1 MNKRWNSIPSF
12 CNGHNLKMESDNK
25 DKVGSSSS
33 TSSLLEEA
41 DELARNRNWTR
52 DFVLYIMFCKAMAAG
67 DKVRGEAI
75 MELLKPE
82 VMKSLADE
90 FPGSDTKET

>member
-1 MNKRWNSIPSF
+1 M
-12 CNGHNLKMESDNK
+12 GSDNN
-25 DKVGSSSS
+25 DKVGSSSRSS

-52 DFVLYIMFCKAMAAG
+52 EFALYIMFCKAMAAG